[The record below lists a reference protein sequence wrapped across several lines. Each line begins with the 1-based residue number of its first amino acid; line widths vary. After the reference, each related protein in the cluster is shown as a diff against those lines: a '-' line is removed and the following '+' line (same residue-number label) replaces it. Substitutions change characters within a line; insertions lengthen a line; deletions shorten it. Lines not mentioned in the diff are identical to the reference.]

1 MCSPCQLKIKRIIV
15 DSSPYYT
22 QEDFLGEWGFSTNE
36 KVSLLEEEVDDF
48 VARHDFL
55 KVS

>member
-22 QEDFLGEWGFSTNE
+22 LEDFLGEWGFSTNE